1 MLTET
6 DMPLDT
12 VAAHVGM
19 ASRSHLHR
27 ECVKLLGMS
36 PGAYREDNRKVGE

>member
-27 ECVKLLGMS
+27 ECVKLLGTS
-36 PGAYREDNRKVGE
+36 PGKYRRRSRGMHT